1 MVQYGI
7 AWYSMVLHG
16 IAWYSMVL
24 HGTVWYCMVQHGIA
38 WYRCLISI
46 MHFCLIDWT
55 MSYSWK
61 GLWLWMVGW
70 VSVNSSERAASP
82 LLAPL
87 SVVSC
92 LPPPAPQCCRRPCVP
107 LLAPSFSFSLLPL
120 AWQWSPTRAPGG
132 RRWRRR
138 WGSSQG
144 GCAVGSRTMLWL
156 LRRYSQNQEWF
167 KREKVERTF
176 ACRQTRGSKQLAQ
189 TKNGSI
195 YSHRA
200 WSKPSDTKKISR
212 TSPTT
217 KVFGWMEITLMM
229 QMFWISKGKFWVK
242 K

>member
-1 MVQYGI
+1 MFQWI
-7 AWYSMVLHG
+7 A
-16 IAWYSMVL
+16 
-24 HGTVWYCMVQHGIA
+24 WYCMVQYGIA

-92 LPPPAPQCCRRPCVP
+92 LPPPAPRCCRRPCVP
-107 LLAPSFSFSLLPL
+107 LLAPSFSYLLPL

-167 KREKVERTF
+167 KKASCLQANKR
-176 ACRQTRGSKQLAQ
+176 KQAASTNQKRLDLFTPGVVQAFGHQ
-189 TKNGSI
+189 ENFQNLTYYQSI
-195 YSHRA
+195 
-200 WSKPSDTKKISR
+200 
-212 TSPTT
+212 
-217 KVFGWMEITLMM
+217 WMDGDNINDADVLN
-229 QMFWISKGKFWVK
+229 
-242 K
+242 